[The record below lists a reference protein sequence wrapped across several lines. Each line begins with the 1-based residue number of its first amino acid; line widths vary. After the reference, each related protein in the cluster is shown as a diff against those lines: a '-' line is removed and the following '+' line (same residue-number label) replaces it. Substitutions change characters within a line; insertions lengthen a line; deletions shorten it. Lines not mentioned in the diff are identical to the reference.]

1 MCDPEAFGICQNC
14 GDNTCTHDPCSCDCP
29 GAGHDANLCENCDEE
44 NGGACIGGCYT
55 CETDLYEWHEY
66 EVRGDKLFC
75 GSRFCV
81 RDDTHPDSDDEEDSD
96 NEEDD

>member
-1 MCDPEAFGICQNC
+1 MIRVHAIVLVRVMMLICVKIV
-14 GDNTCTHDPCSCDCP
+14 TKKM
-29 GAGHDANLCENCDEE
+29 
-44 NGGACIGGCYT
+44 GGECIGGCYT